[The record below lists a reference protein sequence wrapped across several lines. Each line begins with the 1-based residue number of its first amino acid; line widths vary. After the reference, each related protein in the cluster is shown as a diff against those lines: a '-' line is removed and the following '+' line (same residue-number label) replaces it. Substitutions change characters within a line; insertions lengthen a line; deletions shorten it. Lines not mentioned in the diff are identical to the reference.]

1 MKGVSPRTH
10 FRLEL
15 DGRSL
20 KIVDVVAFARRSA
33 DAECALS
40 AESIERIE
48 ATRELKQDLI
58 AHEVPI
64 YGVTTG
70 FGDSA
75 HRQISPSKTAR
86 LQQNMLRFLGS
97 GTGQLAPP
105 EVTRATML
113 LRANCLAKGNSGV
126 RLELLERLLFYLN
139 NDILPLMPERGSC
152 GASGDLVPLSYVGA
166 ALVGEEEVVHGGEIK
181 DSKKVL
187 GELGLE
193 PLYLEAKEGLAI
205 TNGTSF
211 MSAFAAL
218 AVWDAEELAFVS
230 DVCTAMAS
238 EALLG
243 NQGHFNAFIFENK
256 PHPGQ
261 IESARIIRE
270 LLAESELALDS
281 EEIFAGD
288 GLGGKDFL
296 ELERQVQDKYSI
308 RCAPHVNGALRDTL
322 AWVKHWVEVEINSSD
337 DNPLFDAASSRIQSG
352 GNFYG
357 SHITQAMDSLKIAVA
372 NVCDLMDRQLELVVD
387 EKFNA
392 GLTPNLIPYFE
403 ESSPEAGLHHGFKG
417 MQLCC
422 SAMTA
427 EALKLSTPAS
437 VFSRSTEAHN
447 QDKVSMGSIAARD
460 ARSIVE
466 LAQNVAAIHLLA
478 VCQALDL
485 RGVEKAS
492 SKTRAARDLVRSR
505 VPFLDGDRRMDK
517 DIKEAVDLIRS
528 GKLSK
533 TILAE

>member
-1 MKGVSPRTH
+1 MKEVLPSTGLP
-10 FRLEL
+10 LEL

-20 KIVDVVAFARRSA
+20 TIEEVVAFTRGGV
-33 DAECALS
+33 ECALS
-40 AESIERIE
+40 ADAAEKIE
-48 ATRELKQDLI
+48 ATRTLKRDLI
-58 AHEVPI
+58 ERETPI

-97 GTGQLAPP
+97 GTGPPASP
-105 EVTRATML
+105 EVTRAAML
-113 LRANCLAKGNSGV
+113 LRANCLARGNSGV
-126 RLELLERLLFYLN
+126 RLELVERLLLYLN
-139 NDILPLMPERGSC
+139 NDVLPLIPERGSC
-152 GASGDLVPLSYVGA
+152 GASGDLIPLSYLGG
-166 ALVGEEEVVHGGEIK
+166 ALVGEVEVLHDGEVK
-181 DSKKVL
+181 GSRDL
-187 GELGLE
+187 LDELDLE
-193 PLYLEAKEGLAI
+193 PMELEAKEGLAL

-218 AVWDAEELAFVS
+218 AVWEAEELAFVS
-230 DVCTAMAS
+230 DLCTAIAA

-243 NQGHFNAFIFENK
+243 NRGHFNAFIHEHK

-261 IESARIIRE
+261 VESARVIRE
-270 LLAESELALDS
+270 LLADSELALDS

-288 GLGGKDFL
+288 GLGGSGFL

-308 RCAPHVNGALRDTL
+308 RCAPHVGGALRDTL
-322 AWVKHWVEVEINSSD
+322 EWVRRWVEVEINSSD
-337 DNPLFDAASSRIQSG
+337 DNPLFDAGSGRVQSG

-357 SHITQAMDSLKIAVA
+357 SHITQAMDALKIAVA
-372 NVCDLMDRQLELVVD
+372 NLCDLMDRQLELVVD

-392 GLTPNLIPYFE
+392 GLTPNLIPYFD
-403 ESSPEAGLHHGFKG
+403 ESHPEAGLHHGFKG

-427 EALKLSTPAS
+427 EALKLSNPAS

-485 RGVEKAS
+485 RGIEKAS
-492 SKTRAARDLVRSR
+492 PKTRAVHELVRSR
-505 VPFLDGDRRMDK
+505 VPYLEGDRRMDA
-517 DIKEAVDLIRS
+517 DIKEIVDLIRS
-528 GKLSK
+528 GALSDQERK
-533 TILAE
+533 E